1 MNNTILVAE
10 DDDQFRKLVVRFI
23 GDSYNVL
30 EAENGEDA
38 YALAETEK
46 PGVIFTDILMP
57 KMTGTDLIRKLK
69 ENESTKDIPIIVL
82 LATAYPS
89 DIIAAQTLSVD
100 DILPKED
107 VTRQVLMEKIKK
119 FIP

>member
-10 DDDQFRKLVVRFI
+10 DDDQFRKLMVRFVE
-23 GDSYNVL
+23 GTYTVL

-38 YALAETEK
+38 YTLAQTKK
-46 PGVIFTDILMP
+46 PDVIFTDILMP
-57 KMTGTDLIRKLK
+57 KMTGTELIRKLK
-69 ENESTKDIPIIVL
+69 ENESTKNIPVIVL

-89 DIIAAQTLSVD
+89 DIVAAQSLNVA

-107 VTRQVLMEKIKK
+107 ITRQILIEKIKK
-119 FIP
+119 FAA